1 MAVHFPALTTPAAG
15 DHVPRAKRTNRAEAR
30 RRYRASIGEPI
41 EDEAFDEAAP
51 QPAAR
56 SSAPKSPGATQ
67 ERPSLVYAFR
77 AAFRSPNVREDLGV
91 LPSLLIDRSVWLPS
105 LLTVAAGIAF
115 AVTGGGNWL
124 IALIATYFVA
134 PPALGS
140 VFLGGFLAPRASYL
154 VGLIIGF
161 VSAAVASAVILTSS
175 ASLVTGQPIVGTPT
189 PTPLSSPAT
198 SAGASASPTAASAAP
213 GSPVASAAPATS
225 GSAGAS
231 PTPSA
236 SPSPTPQSV
245 QDQII
250 YAFLTSPPFGMFF
263 AASAAWY
270 RRFLRLSNPNRGRGR
285 GPQQRRGPDGR
296 SRSNPNQRR

>member
-1 MAVHFPALTTPAAG
+1 
-15 DHVPRAKRTNRAEAR
+15 VPRAKRTNRAEAR
-30 RRYRASIGEPI
+30 RRYRASIGEPM
-41 EDEAFDEAAP
+41 EEEAFDEEAP
-51 QPAAR
+51 QAAAR
-56 SSAPKSPGATQ
+56 SAAPKTPAAPQ
-67 ERPSLVYAFR
+67 ERPSLGRAFR
-77 AAFRSPNVREDLGV
+77 AAFRPPNVREDLRS

-161 VSAAVASAVILTSS
+161 VSAVVASAVILTSS
-175 ASLVTGQPIVGTPT
+175 ASLMTGQPLVGTPT
-189 PTPLSSPAT
+189 PTPVSSPAA
-198 SAGASASPTAASAAP
+198 SAGPSAAPTGASAAP
-213 GSPVASAAPATS
+213 GSSAAPAPS
-225 GSAGAS
+225 GSAAAS

-236 SPSPTPQSV
+236 SPSPVPSSL
-245 QDQII
+245 QDQVI
-250 YAFLTSPPFGMFF
+250 YAFLTSPVFGMFF

-270 RRFLRLSNPNRGRGR
+270 RRFLRLSNPNRGRAQQ
-285 GPQQRRGPDGR
+285 QQRRGPDGR

>member
-1 MAVHFPALTTPAAG
+1 
-15 DHVPRAKRTNRAEAR
+15 VPRAKRTNRAEAR

-41 EDEAFDEAAP
+41 EDDAFDEAAP

-67 ERPSLVYAFR
+67 QRPGLGDAFR
-77 AAFRSPNVREDLGV
+77 AAFRSPNVREDLRG
-91 LPSLLIDRSVWLPS
+91 LPALLVDRSVWLPS

-175 ASLVTGQPIVGTPT
+175 TSLVTGQPIVGTPT
-189 PTPLSSPAT
+189 PTPVSSPAT
-198 SAGASASPTAASAAP
+198 SAAASASPAGSPAASAAP
-213 GSPVASAAPATS
+213 APS
-225 GSAGAS
+225 GSAASS

-236 SPSPTPQSV
+236 SPTPTPASV

-270 RRFLRLSNPNRGRGR
+270 RRFLRLSNPNRGRQQ
-285 GPQQRRGPDGR
+285 QQRRGPDGR

>member
-1 MAVHFPALTTPAAG
+1 
-15 DHVPRAKRTNRAEAR
+15 VPRAKRTSRAEAR

-41 EDEAFDEAAP
+41 EEEAFDDAEP
-51 QPAAR
+51 QAAAR
-56 SSAPKSPGATQ
+56 SSAPKTAGATQ
-67 ERPSLVYAFR
+67 QRPSLSYAFR
-77 AAFRSPNVREDLGV
+77 AAFRPPNVRDDLRV
-91 LPSLLIDRSVWLPS
+91 LPRLLIDRSVWLPS

-161 VSAAVASAVILTSS
+161 VSAVVASAVILTSS
-175 ASLVTGQPIVGTPT
+175 ASLVTGQPIVGTPS
-189 PTPLSSPAT
+189 PTPVSSPAT
-198 SAGASASPTAASAAP
+198 SAAASASPASSPPASAPP
-213 GSPVASAAPATS
+213 GSPTTSAAPAPS
-225 GSAGAS
+225 GPAAAS
-231 PTPSA
+231 PTPSD
-236 SPSPTPQSV
+236 SPSPPPQSV
-245 QDQII
+245 QDQVI
-250 YAFLTSPPFGMFF
+250 YAFLTSPVFGMFF

-270 RRFLRLSNPNRGRGR
+270 RRFLRLSNPNRGRQQQ
-285 GPQQRRGPDGR
+285 QQRRGPDGR

>member
-1 MAVHFPALTTPAAG
+1 M
-15 DHVPRAKRTNRAEAR
+15 PRAKRTNRAEAR

-51 QPAAR
+51 EAAAR
-56 SSAPKSPGATQ
+56 SSAPKQPGATQ
-67 ERPSLVYAFR
+67 ERPSLGYAFR
-77 AAFRSPNVREDLGV
+77 AAFRPPNVREDLRF
-91 LPSLLIDRSVWLPS
+91 LPALLVDRSVWLPS

-189 PTPLSSPAT
+189 PTPVSSPAT

-213 GSPVASAAPATS
+213 GSPAASAAPAT
-225 GSAGAS
+225 AS

-270 RRFLRLSNPNRGRGR
+270 RRFLRLSNPNRGRQQ
-285 GPQQRRGPDGR
+285 QQRRGPDGR

>member
-1 MAVHFPALTTPAAG
+1 
-15 DHVPRAKRTNRAEAR
+15 VPRAKRTNRAEAR

-41 EDEAFDEAAP
+41 EEEAFDEAAP
-51 QPAAR
+51 AAEAR
-56 SSAPKSPGATQ
+56 SSAPKAPGATP
-67 ERPSLVYAFR
+67 ERPSLGYAFR
-77 AAFRSPNVREDLGV
+77 AAFRTPNVREDLRA
-91 LPSLLIDRSVWLPS
+91 LPALLIDRSVWLPT

-161 VSAAVASAVILTSS
+161 VSAVVASVVILTSS

-189 PTPLSSPAT
+189 PTPVSSPAT
-198 SAGASASPTAASAAP
+198 SVGASGSPAAASAAP
-213 GSPVASAAPATS
+213 AASGSPAAASPAPSVSAT
-225 GSAGAS
+225 AS

-236 SPSPTPQSV
+236 SPSPAPSSL

-250 YAFLTSPPFGMFF
+250 YAFLTSPPFGLFF

-270 RRFLRLSNPNRGRGR
+270 RRFLRLSNPNRGRQQ
-285 GPQQRRGPDGR
+285 QQRRGSDGR

>member
-1 MAVHFPALTTPAAG
+1 
-15 DHVPRAKRTNRAEAR
+15 VPRAKRTNRAEAR

-51 QPAAR
+51 EGVAR
-56 SSAPKSPGATQ
+56 SSALKPAGATQ

-77 AAFRSPNVREDLGV
+77 AAFRPPNVREDLRF
-91 LPSLLIDRSVWLPS
+91 LPALLVDRSVWLPS
-105 LLTVAAGIAF
+105 LVTVAAGVAF

-124 IALIATYFVA
+124 VALIATYFVA

-161 VSAAVASAVILTSS
+161 VSAAVASVVILTSS
-175 ASLVTGQPIVGTPT
+175 TSLVTGQPIVGTPT
-189 PTPLSSPAT
+189 PTPVSSPA
-198 SAGASASPTAASAAP
+198 ASASPAGSPAASAAL
-213 GSPVASAAPATS
+213 GSPAASAAPAT
-225 GSAGAS
+225 APA
-231 PTPSA
+231 TPSA

-270 RRFLRLSNPNRGRGR
+270 RRFLRLSNPNRGRQQ
-285 GPQQRRGPDGR
+285 QQRRGPDGR

>member
-1 MAVHFPALTTPAAG
+1 
-15 DHVPRAKRTNRAEAR
+15 VPRAKRTNRAEAR

-41 EDEAFDEAAP
+41 EEEAFDDAEP
-51 QPAAR
+51 QGAAR
-56 SSAPKSPGATQ
+56 SSAPKTAGATQ
-67 ERPSLVYAFR
+67 QRPSLSYAFR
-77 AAFRSPNVREDLGV
+77 AAFRPPNVRDDLRV
-91 LPSLLIDRSVWLPS
+91 LPRLLIDRSVWLPS

-161 VSAAVASAVILTSS
+161 VSAVVASAVILTSS
-175 ASLVTGQPIVGTPT
+175 ASLVTGQPIVGTPS
-189 PTPLSSPAT
+189 PTPVSSPAA
-198 SAGASASPTAASAAP
+198 SVAASASPAAAS
-213 GSPVASAAPATS
+213 GSPAPS
-225 GSAGAS
+225 GSAAAS
-231 PTPSA
+231 PTPSD
-236 SPSPTPQSV
+236 SPSPPPQSV
-245 QDQII
+245 QDQVI
-250 YAFLTSPPFGMFF
+250 YAFLTSPVFGMFF

-270 RRFLRLSNPNRGRGR
+270 RRFLRLSNPNRGR
-285 GPQQRRGPDGR
+285 PQQQQRRGPDGR

>member
-1 MAVHFPALTTPAAG
+1 M
-15 DHVPRAKRTNRAEAR
+15 PRAKRTNRAEAR

-41 EDEAFDEAAP
+41 EEEAFDDAEP
-51 QPAAR
+51 QAAAR
-56 SSAPKSPGATQ
+56 SPAPKTPGATQ
-67 ERPSLVYAFR
+67 ERPSLSNAFR
-77 AAFRSPNVREDLGV
+77 AAFRPPNVREDLRA
-91 LPSLLIDRSVWLPS
+91 LPRLIVDRSVWLPS

-124 IALIATYFVA
+124 IALVATYFVA

-161 VSAAVASAVILTSS
+161 VSAVVASAVILTSS
-175 ASLVTGQPIVGTPT
+175 ASLVTGQPIVVTPT
-189 PTPLSSPAT
+189 PTPVSSPAA
-198 SAGASASPTAASAAP
+198 SVAASASPAAASAAP
-213 GSPVASAAPATS
+213 GSPVPSSSAA
-225 GSAGAS
+225 AS

-236 SPSPTPQSV
+236 SPSPTPQSL
-245 QDQII
+245 QDQVI
-250 YAFLTSPPFGMFF
+250 YAFLTSPIFGMFF

-270 RRFLRLSNPNRGRGR
+270 RRFLRLSNPNRGR
-285 GPQQRRGPDGR
+285 PQQQRRGPDGR

>member
-1 MAVHFPALTTPAAG
+1 M
-15 DHVPRAKRTNRAEAR
+15 PRAKRTNRAEAR

-41 EDEAFDEAAP
+41 EDEAFDDAAP
-51 QPAAR
+51 QAAAG

-67 ERPSLVYAFR
+67 ERPSLGNAFR
-77 AAFRSPNVREDLGV
+77 AAFRSPNIRDDLRY
-91 LPSLLIDRSVWLPS
+91 LPALLVDRSVWLPS

-124 IALIATYFVA
+124 VALIATYFVA

-161 VSAAVASAVILTSS
+161 VSAAVASVVILTSS
-175 ASLVTGQPIVGTPT
+175 ASLVTGQPIVGAATPT
-189 PTPLSSPAT
+189 PVSSPAT
-198 SAGASASPTAASAAP
+198 SAATSASPGAASAAP
-213 GSPVASAAPATS
+213 GSPAASAAP
-225 GSAGAS
+225 GSAAPSASATAS

-236 SPSPTPQSV
+236 SPSTTPQSL

-270 RRFLRLSNPNRGRGR
+270 RRFLRLSNPNRGRQQ
-285 GPQQRRGPDGR
+285 QQRRGPDGR

>member
-1 MAVHFPALTTPAAG
+1 
-15 DHVPRAKRTNRAEAR
+15 VPRAKRTNRAEAR

-41 EDEAFDEAAP
+41 EEEAFDEAAP
-51 QPAAR
+51 EAATR
-56 SSAPKSPGATQ
+56 SSAPKTQGAPQ
-67 ERPSLVYAFR
+67 ERPSLGNAFR
-77 AAFRSPNVREDLGV
+77 AAFRSPNVREDLGF
-91 LPSLLIDRSVWLPS
+91 LPALLVDRSVWLPS

-161 VSAAVASAVILTSS
+161 VSAAVASVVILTSS

-189 PTPLSSPAT
+189 PTPVSSPAT
-198 SAGASASPTAASAAP
+198 SAAASPSPSAASAASAAP
-213 GSPVASAAPATS
+213 GSPAASAAPAT
-225 GSAGAS
+225 AS

-236 SPSPTPQSV
+236 SPSPTPSSL

-270 RRFLRLSNPNRGRGR
+270 RRFLRLSNPNRGRQQ
-285 GPQQRRGPDGR
+285 QQRRGPDGR

>member
-1 MAVHFPALTTPAAG
+1 
-15 DHVPRAKRTNRAEAR
+15 VPRAKRTNRAEAR

-41 EDEAFDEAAP
+41 EAEAFDEAEP
-51 QPAAR
+51 QAAGR
-56 SSAPKSPGATQ
+56 SSAPKAAGPTQ
-67 ERPSLVYAFR
+67 ERPSLAYAFR
-77 AAFRSPNVREDLGV
+77 SAFRQPNVREDLRG
-91 LPSLLIDRSVWLPS
+91 LPALLIDRSVWLPS

-115 AVTGGGNWL
+115 AFTGGGNWL

-161 VSAAVASAVILTSS
+161 VSAIVASAVILTSS

-189 PTPLSSPAT
+189 PTPVSSAAAA
-198 SAGASASPTAASAAP
+198 AGASASPPAASASPAP
-213 GSPVASAAPATS
+213 SGSPGASTSPASPAPS
-225 GSAGAS
+225 GSAAAS

-236 SPSPTPQSV
+236 SPSPSPSSL
-245 QDQII
+245 QDQVV
-250 YAFLTSPPFGMFF
+250 YAFLTSPIFGMFF

-270 RRFLRLSNPNRGRGR
+270 RRFLRLSNPNRGR
-285 GPQQRRGPDGR
+285 QQQQRGPDGR

>member
-1 MAVHFPALTTPAAG
+1 M
-15 DHVPRAKRTNRAEAR
+15 PRAKRTNRAEAR

-41 EDEAFDEAAP
+41 EEEAFDDAEP
-51 QPAAR
+51 QAAAR
-56 SSAPKSPGATQ
+56 SSAPKTPGATQ
-67 ERPSLVYAFR
+67 ERPSLSNAFR
-77 AAFRSPNVREDLGV
+77 AAFRPPNVREDLRA
-91 LPSLLIDRSVWLPS
+91 LPRLLVDRSVWLPS

-115 AVTGGGNWL
+115 AITGGGNWL

-161 VSAAVASAVILTSS
+161 VSAVVASAVILTSS

-189 PTPLSSPAT
+189 PTPVSSPAA
-198 SAGASASPTAASAAP
+198 SAAASASPAAASAAP
-213 GSPVASAAPATS
+213 GSPAASAAPAPS
-225 GSAGAS
+225 GSAAAS

-236 SPSPTPQSV
+236 SPSPTPQSL
-245 QDQII
+245 QDQVI
-250 YAFLTSPPFGMFF
+250 YAFLTSPIFGMFF

-270 RRFLRLSNPNRGRGR
+270 RRFLRLSNPNRGR
-285 GPQQRRGPDGR
+285 PQQQRRGPDGR